1 MTLHDILNT
10 IKEKIKMDYLTIVVP
25 KINKIM
31 NKFNEILT
39 GKLLK
44 IKDIVYDIEE
54 IKDKYNYFK
63 FK

>member
-25 KINKIM
+25 KINKTM